1 MVLHSRCRAYNFR
14 IYLFLVAMSINK
26 RSQVAFFYIDL
37 MERYYTSDVSV
48 EDGVLSGDD
57 KFGMRYYWD
66 TNTTEDEQIETDH
79 TSKGD
84 DGNYLVSNKF
94 RAYLGDSQGVLE
106 KGFSKLQQQKEP
118 WTLNAAELMAI
129 LRTLTDDVLA
139 KRPDLAE
146 DIAGRGAKLN
156 ELSKAKRNAI
166 VKYNKVRLA
175 YEGPKK
181 PNRPKKPEGNDEKGD
196 NKEEEQADNEPK
208 DEDEK
213 PFVPTATKQQFL
225 TAEKAYNKAVD
236 AYEAG
241 LNKLVSRTEPIGFD
255 RYFNAIYFFQHD
267 PAMLHVEQLKQSLVP
282 PEIKNLG
289 ADLTPFSSWHF
300 IDTKPLFEQFLD
312 SLDDR
317 GQREDETLKI
327 CSNLTMLKRRLLDEK
342 KENNRAAA
350 REREKEELERR
361 WENAK
366 SACDAEDG
374 RRSGRL
380 AGIAVEELKKTEE
393 EIKILAMAHEAEE
406 RGEKL
411 GREQASDYSLLTGL
425 NLITEFFSDQ
435 RTTRSV
441 KKSGKDGQND
451 ADVLANVPP
460 HKLWMDDNIGGNGTL
475 NVLAEALIALE
486 KKCND
491 LSSWDREDITR
502 EAWLKQM
509 SDASCAW
516 AIDCVMQMGPSA
528 DEEDSNDADDSCP
541 NKKQKTEPIS
551 GTSYANLVTTI
562 KVRISIIS
570 RFRQLLVQPDNFF
583 IRKPYQVCLKDLE
596 TRIFT
601 GKSSYCFSYL

>member
-1 MVLHSRCRAYNFR
+1 
-14 IYLFLVAMSINK
+14 
-26 RSQVAFFYIDL
+26 
-37 MERYYTSDVSV
+37 MERYYTSYLSV
-48 EDGVLSGDD
+48 EDGVLSGDQ
-57 KFGMRYYWD
+57 KFDMRYYWD
-66 TNTTEDEQIETDH
+66 TNATEDEQIETEP
-79 TSKGD
+79 TNKGD
-84 DGNYLVSNKF
+84 DGVNLVSKKF
-94 RAYLGDSQGVLE
+94 RAYLGDSQGVFE
-106 KGFSKLQQQKEP
+106 KGYWKLQQQKEP
-118 WTLNAAELMAI
+118 WSLKADELMAI

-156 ELSKAKRNAI
+156 ELFKAKRNAI

-181 PNRPKKPEGNDEKGD
+181 PSRQKKTESNDEKGD
-196 NKEEEQADNEPK
+196 NEEEEQPDDEPK
-208 DEDEK
+208 DEEDK
-213 PFVPTATKQQFL
+213 PFVPTATKQQFI

-255 RYFNAIYFFQHD
+255 RNFNAIYFFQHD
-267 PAMLHVEQLKQSLVP
+267 PAMLHVEQLKQSQVP

-289 ADLTPFSSWHF
+289 ADFTPFSSWHF

-327 CSNLTMLKRRLLDEK
+327 CSNLTMLKRRLQDDK

-361 WENAK
+361 LENAK

-393 EIKILAMAHEAEE
+393 EIKILARAHEAEE

-411 GREQASDYSLLTGL
+411 GKEQASDYSLLTGL
-425 NLITEFFSDQ
+425 NLVTDFFADQ
-435 RTTRSV
+435 RTTRSI
-441 KKSGKDGQND
+441 KKSDKDSQND
-451 ADVLANVPP
+451 AYVLANVPP

-475 NVLAEALIALE
+475 NILAEALTALE

-491 LSSWDREDITR
+491 LSPWDREDITR

-528 DEEDSNDADDSCP
+528 DDEVSNDSNDTSP
-541 NKKQKTEPIS
+541 NKKQKSEPIS

-562 KVRISIIS
+562 KVRIAIVS
-570 RFRQLLVQPDNFF
+570 RFRRRLVQPVIFYPQ
-583 IRKPYQVCLKDLE
+583 PYSGLLE
-596 TRIFT
+596 GLGNTHLHR
-601 GKSSYCFSYL
+601 